1 MHAKNTVRYYLLLA
15 ILLSFLFFTNDFGL
29 TDVQKTALVIAV
41 GLDREEEGFV
51 VTSQIALPKSEKDGE
66 NGASAQIVS
75 KGKTVA
81 DAFEQINAKTGW
93 YPKLVF
99 CQLIVLGESA
109 TKQNVFEGLNFFV
122 RDEYLSDG
130 CLLATC
136 DGSAQEILNAENPVE
151 SLSGLAASKVLSSHA
166 ERVGSVLPATLRE
179 FSASYYTEE
188 ASGYLP
194 ILKAEAPQEK
204 GAQNGKSKGQG
215 RDERGSQGKSGGS
228 SGSSEGGSSGSSGSG
243 GADSSGGQSGSQ
255 KSGGQDKKVFSAS
268 ETALF
273 KKGVRV
279 GKLTEEESKT
289 FSFVQSKLRL
299 AAYTVRQ
306 EEVEYTLNVKHNSPK
321 TKLSLQEKNA
331 PKFEISV
338 TVTAGILDGSNAENL
353 EALSDQGEIPDGV
366 LKTAEEKLKN
376 ALIALFKKTKETDCD
391 LFDCVE
397 TLKRKEYDE
406 YFAQKDELLK
416 KIEPV
421 VKVKFRNVR

>member
-41 GLDREEEGFV
+41 GLDREEDEFI

-66 NGASAQIVS
+66 NATSAQIVS

-81 DAFEQINAKTGW
+81 EAFEQINAKTGW

-109 TKQNVFEGLNFFV
+109 TKQNVFEALNFFV

-130 CLLATC
+130 CLIAAC
-136 DGSAQEILNAENPVE
+136 DSSAQEILNVQNPVE
-151 SLSGLAASKVLSSHA
+151 ALSGLAASKVLSAHS
-166 ERVGSVLPATLRE
+166 ERVGSVLPTSLRE
-179 FSASYYTEE
+179 FAAAYYGEDS
-188 ASGYLP
+188 SGYLP
-194 ILKAEAPQEK
+194 ILKAEPPQEK
-204 GAQNGKSKGQG
+204 NAQNKKSGGQG
-215 RDERGSQGKSGGS
+215 RDKQGSQGKSGS
-228 SGSSEGGSSGSSGSG
+228 ESGNGGNGGNGGTSGKSGSG
-243 GADSSGGQSGSQ
+243 SGQQ
-255 KSGGQDKKVFSAS
+255 KSGEEEKKVFSAS

-273 KKGVRV
+273 KNGVRI
-279 GKLTEEESKT
+279 GKLTAEESKT

-299 AAYTVRQ
+299 AAYTV
-306 EEVEYTLNVKHNSPK
+306 ELDGVEYTLNVKHNATK
-321 TKLSLQEKNA
+321 TKLSLKDSDR
-331 PKFEISV
+331 PKFEISI
-338 TVTAGILDGSNAENL
+338 TVTAGILDGSNAEDL
-353 EALSDQGEIPDGV
+353 QEISDMGEIPDGV

-376 ALIALFKKTKETDCD
+376 SLISLFNKTKETNCD
-391 LFDCVE
+391 VFDCVQ

-406 YFAQKDELLK
+406 YFTQKDELLQ

-421 VKVKFRNVR
+421 VEIKFRNVR